1 MSRSQGRT
9 TRTPLPGRYWRQ
21 WAATAVSNV
30 GDGMTGAAMPLLAYS
45 LTTDERL
52 LALVSFASFIP
63 WFVLALPVG
72 VYVDRYNR
80 QRLMIVANIV
90 RAMLFSVIAVTAANG
105 SLSIGVLVVLL
116 LAVGCCEVV
125 FDSSA
130 QAFLPSIVDDAQLPR
145 ANGVLYATEV
155 VCNGFLGLPFGA
167 WLWVIAVGVPF
178 GVNAASFAL
187 AAFVVATIT
196 PSRPFVP
203 TTERPEPFRR
213 QLAEG
218 LHWLRRHRLLRTLAV
233 MLGITNMCF
242 QMGEALFVK
251 FAADELG
258 LGARG
263 FGLLLAVMS
272 VGSIIGGLLGDRIG
286 DRLGHR
292 TALIASYGAF
302 GASEIL
308 TGLAP
313 AAWLVVVSSLITGI
327 ASNVWNIITVS
338 MRQRIIPPELFG
350 RVNSAYR
357 WIGTGSIG
365 IGAIIGGQIAY
376 TTGLRAPFLVGG
388 AITLMALA
396 VFAGTVTREM
406 SSAPPAGRSQTP

>member
-1 MSRSQGRT
+1 MSGAR
-9 TRTPLPGRYWRQ
+9 PLPGRYWRQ
-21 WAATAVSNV
+21 WTASAVSNV
-30 GDGMTGAAMPLLAYS
+30 GDGMNGAAMPLLAYS

-63 WFVLALPVG
+63 WFLLALPVG

-80 QRLMIVANIV
+80 QRLMVMSNIL
-90 RAMLFSVIAVTAANG
+90 RAVLFGIIAFSVATD
-105 SLSIGVLVVLL
+105 SMSIGALLVLL
-116 LAVGCCEVV
+116 LAIGCCEVV

-130 QAFLPSIVDDAQLPR
+130 QAFLPSIVDDEQLPR
-145 ANGVLYATEV
+145 ANGILYATEV
-155 VCNGFLGLPFGA
+155 IGNGFLGLPFGA
-167 WLWVIAVGVPF
+167 WLWVIAAGVPF
-178 GVNAASFAL
+178 GVNGASFAL
-187 AAFVVATIT
+187 AAILVATIA

-203 TTERPEPFRR
+203 STDRPEPFRA

-218 LHWLRRHRLLRTLAV
+218 LRWLRNHRLLRTLAV

-263 FGLLLAVMS
+263 FGFLLAVMS
-272 VGSIIGGLLGDRIG
+272 VGSIIGGLVGDRIG

-292 TALIASYGAF
+292 TALVTAYALF
-302 GASEIL
+302 GVSEIV
-308 TGLAP
+308 TGIAP
-313 AAWLVVVSSLITGI
+313 TAWLVVLSSLIMGVS
-327 ASNVWNIITVS
+327 SNVWNIITVS
-338 MRQRIIPPELFG
+338 MRQRVIPPELFG

-376 TTGLRAPFLVGG
+376 ATNLRAPFVIGG
-388 AITLMALA
+388 AATLVALA
-396 VFAGTVTREM
+396 VLGPIVVREM
-406 SSAPPAGRSQTP
+406 TVHRPTGR